1 MSNTNSATSFERI
14 KTPFHNTKKKAI
26 SRFKYCF
33 CSCETQ
39 GVLVSDNIF
48 VEICYCLKSEMRVK
62 NATRKGVFECVF
74 ENMLLYMVRMQHDV
88 VEICYCLK
96 SEMRV

>member
-1 MSNTNSATSFERI
+1 MRLKKKKKVSKVIFVFAVLLKEVSNTNSATSFERI

-39 GVLVSDNIF
+39 GVLISDNI
-48 VEICYCLKSEMRVK
+48 LTS
-62 NATRKGVFECVF
+62 
-74 ENMLLYMVRMQHDV
+74 
-88 VEICYCLK
+88 
-96 SEMRV
+96 

>member
-1 MSNTNSATSFERI
+1 MRLKKKKKVSKVIFVFAVLLKEVSNTNSATSFERI

-39 GVLVSDNIF
+39 GVLISDKILTSWWGSG
-48 VEICYCLKSEMRVK
+48 LKSA
-62 NATRKGVFECVF
+62 N
-74 ENMLLYMVRMQHDV
+74 
-88 VEICYCLK
+88 K
-96 SEMRV
+96 SFKMAK